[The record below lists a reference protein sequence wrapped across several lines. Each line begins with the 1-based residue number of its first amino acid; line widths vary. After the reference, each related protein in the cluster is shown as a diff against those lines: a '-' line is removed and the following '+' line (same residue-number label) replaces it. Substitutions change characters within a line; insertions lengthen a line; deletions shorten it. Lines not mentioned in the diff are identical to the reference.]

1 MSKETNKK
9 AKTIYIATP
18 AYGHQ
23 VTTTYANSLL
33 KLMAQKPDPDCP
45 YHCMVHLQAG
55 MALVT
60 QARNNC
66 VAEFMKSGADKLL
79 FIDADIGFQPEA
91 VKRLINLDVDVAL
104 TPYPVKGYIDN
115 GTGIT
120 FIVHFKDK
128 ENYTID
134 KNGFTEI
141 TAGPTGFMMIDRKVF
156 EKMAEAYPE
165 KKTKNRQMVGQKV
178 EVMDEFW
185 YTFFET
191 DVHPENGYL
200 GEDIAFCNLWTK
212 IGGRIFAD
220 TRSKLVHYGGHG
232 FTGSVDMIFDRDE
245 NKEKMKIV
253 DDIRK
258 TK

>member
-1 MSKETNKK
+1 
-9 AKTIYIATP
+9 
-18 AYGHQ
+18 
-23 VTTTYANSLL
+23 
-33 KLMAQKPDPDCP
+33 MAF
-45 YHCMVHLQAG
+45 
-55 MALVT
+55 
-60 QARNNC
+60 
-66 VAEFMKSGADKLL
+66 AE
-79 FIDADIGFQPEA
+79 
-91 VKRLINLDVDVAL
+91 VK
-104 TPYPVKGYIDN
+104 
-115 GTGIT
+115 
-120 FIVHFKDK
+120 
-128 ENYTID
+128 
-134 KNGFTEI
+134 
-141 TAGPTGFMMIDRKVF
+141 AGPTGFMMIDRKVF

-220 TRSKLVHYGGHG
+220 TKTKLVHYGGHG

-245 NKEKMKIV
+245 NKDKIKIV

>member
-1 MSKETNKK
+1 MSKETKKK

-23 VTTTYANSLL
+23 VTTSYANSLL
-33 KLMAQKPDPDCP
+33 NLMAQKPDPDCP

-104 TPYPVKGYIDN
+104 TPYPVKGYVDG

-120 FIVHFKDK
+120 FIIHFKEKDK
-128 ENYTID
+128 FTVD
-134 KNGFTEI
+134 KDGF
-141 TAGPTGFMMIDRKVF
+141 
-156 EKMAEAYPE
+156 
-165 KKTKNRQMVGQKV
+165 
-178 EVMDEFW
+178 
-185 YTFFET
+185 
-191 DVHPENGYL
+191 
-200 GEDIAFCNLWTK
+200 
-212 IGGRIFAD
+212 
-220 TRSKLVHYGGHG
+220 
-232 FTGSVDMIFDRDE
+232 
-245 NKEKMKIV
+245 
-253 DDIRK
+253 
-258 TK
+258 